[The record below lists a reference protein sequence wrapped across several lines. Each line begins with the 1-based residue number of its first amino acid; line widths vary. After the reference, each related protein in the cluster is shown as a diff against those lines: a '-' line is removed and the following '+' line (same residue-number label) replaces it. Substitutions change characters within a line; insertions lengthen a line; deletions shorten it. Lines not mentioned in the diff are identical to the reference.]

1 MNRSTKI
8 ALSLIPV
15 ALYIVIIEY
24 VLFAIVKIT
33 ESDNFIAGFVFE
45 TVGIVFLVAVIM
57 AALGLITGVGNIKI
71 GFLVPIITITVLYT
85 ALLDLINILGT
96 LTMSGTWF
104 VLLHLLLLFVYLI
117 ITIPMLIAGKSE

>member
-1 MNRSTKI
+1 MSRSTKI

-15 ALYIVIIEY
+15 ALYVVIIEY
-24 VLFAIVKIT
+24 VLFAIVKIKD
-33 ESDNFIAGFVFE
+33 SDNFIAGFIFE
-45 TVGIVFLVAVIM
+45 TVGIIFLVAVIM

-71 GFLVPIITITVLYT
+71 GFLVPIVTVTVLYT

-104 VLLHLLLLFVYLI
+104 VLLHLLLLFVYLV

>member
-85 ALLDLINILGT
+85 ALLDLINIFGT

-104 VLLHLLLLFVYLI
+104 VLLHLLLLFVYLV

>member
-104 VLLHLLLLFVYLI
+104 VLLHLLLLFVYLV

>member
-71 GFLVPIITITVLYT
+71 GFLVPIISITVLYT

-104 VLLHLLLLFVYLI
+104 VLLHLLLLFVYLV